1 MLKYYCAKNRKKA
14 NILDTRVKSKFS
26 MDMCSGSIA
35 KKMFR
40 FAIPL
45 MLSGVLQL
53 LFNAADIIV
62 VGNFAGDESLAAVGA
77 TTSIINLLTTL
88 FIGMSVGAN
97 VLVANYIGARLEK
110 DLQNTVH
117 TAMSLSLISGIALTV
132 IGVIGAP
139 FILELM
145 QTPDDVIDLA
155 VIYLR
160 TYFMGMT
167 AVMVYNFGSAILRAI
182 GDTQRPLIF
191 LSIAGVINVVLN
203 LVFVIVFH
211 LDVFGVGLATVISQI
226 VSAVLTTV
234 CLMKE
239 NSAIKLNLKKL
250 KIDKSKL
257 LRILQIGLPA
267 GFQGMLFSLANVFI
281 QSSVNSF
288 GTTVIAGNS
297 ASANVEGF
305 AFTSMNAFHQAAISF
320 TSQNVGARKEGRI
333 NRILYTALA
342 YSFVV
347 GALFCVFYI
356 CFGDKLIGLY
366 TNSDDVIAAGVTRL
380 TIIAL
385 SYVLAGMMDV
395 VVGSL
400 RGLGY
405 SFVPMTVSIIGICA
419 LRLVWLA
426 TVFQIDVYHNIQT
439 IYFTYPLS
447 WIVTLTAHLISF
459 VIIRKKVGKKWA
471 EERGEA

>member
-1 MLKYYCAKNRKKA
+1 MNNKHT
-14 NILDTRVKSKFS
+14 I
-26 MDMCSGSIA
+26 DMCNGSIPS
-35 KKMFR
+35 KMFR

-45 MLSGVLQL
+45 MFSGILQL

-62 VGNFAGDESLAAVGA
+62 VGKFAGDESLAAVGA

-88 FIGMSVGAN
+88 FIGLSVGAN
-97 VLVANYIGARLEK
+97 VLVANYIGAKK
-110 DLQNTVH
+110 DEDIQITVH
-117 TAMSLSLISGIALTV
+117 TAMTVSALSGILLTTV
-132 IGVIGAP
+132 GLICAP
-139 FILELM
+139 TMLELM
-145 QTPDDVIDLA
+145 QTPDEVKELA

-167 AVMVYNFGSAILRAI
+167 AVMVYNFGSAILRAV
-182 GDTQRPLIF
+182 GDTQRPLWF
-191 LSIAGVINVVLN
+191 LTIAGIINVVLN

-211 LDVFGVGLATVISQI
+211 LDVFGVGLATVISQV
-226 VSAVLTTV
+226 VSAVLTV
-234 CLMKE
+234 ICLMKE
-239 NSAIKLNLKKL
+239 SSQIKLSVKKL
-250 KIDKSKL
+250 RIDRNKL
-257 LRILQIGLPA
+257 ANILRIGLPA

-320 TSQNVGARKEGRI
+320 TSQNVGARKKERI
-333 NRILYTALA
+333 NKILITALLYA
-342 YSFVV
+342 FLV
-347 GALFCVFYI
+347 GALFCVIYI
-356 CFGDKLIGLY
+356 SFGDKLIGLY
-366 TNSDDVIAAGVTRL
+366 TNNADVINAGVTRL

-395 VVGSL
+395 FVGSL

-405 SFVPMTVSIIGICA
+405 SFVPMTVSVIGICA
-419 LRLVWLA
+419 LRLIWLA
-426 TVFQIDVYHNIQT
+426 TVFQIDAYHKIET

-447 WIVTLTAHLISF
+447 WIVTLTAHFISF
-459 VIIRKKVGKKWA
+459 IIIRNIVFKKWKS
-471 EERGEA
+471 ENKT

>member
-1 MLKYYCAKNRKKA
+1 MKN
-14 NILDTRVKSKFS
+14 NFS
-26 MDMCSGSIA
+26 IDMCSGSISY
-35 KKMFR
+35 KMFR

-62 VGNFAGDESLAAVGA
+62 VGKFAGDESLAAVGA

-97 VLVANYIGARLEK
+97 VLVANYIGEK
-110 DLQNTVH
+110 KDEDIQVTVH
-117 TAMSLSLISGIALTV
+117 TAMSLSVISGIFLTIV
-132 IGVIGAP
+132 GLIGAP
-139 FILELM
+139 LILELM
-145 QTPDDVIDLA
+145 QTPQEVFELA

-167 AVMVYNFGSAILRAI
+167 AVMVYNFGSAVLRAV
-182 GDTQRPLIF
+182 GDTQRPLFF
-191 LSIAGVINVVLN
+191 LSVSGVINVVLN
-203 LVFVIVFH
+203 LIFVIVFH
-211 LDVFGVGLATVISQI
+211 LGVFGVGLATVISQI
-226 VSAVLTTV
+226 ISAILTTN
-234 CLMKE
+234 CLMKDE
-239 NSAIKLNLKKL
+239 SQIKLSLRKL
-250 KIDKSKL
+250 KIDKKKL
-257 LRILQIGLPA
+257 PSILQIGLPA

-288 GTTVIAGNS
+288 GTTIIAGNS

-320 TSQNVGARKEGRI
+320 TSQNVGARKKDRI
-333 NRILYTALA
+333 NKILLTALFYA
-342 YSFVV
+342 FIV
-347 GALFCVFYI
+347 GAVFCVIYI
-356 CFGDKLIGLY
+356 LFGDNLIGLY
-366 TNSDDVIAAGVTRL
+366 TNSEEVIKAGVTRL

-419 LRLVWLA
+419 LRLIWLA
-426 TVFQIDVYHNIQT
+426 TVFQIEAYHTIET
-439 IYFTYPLS
+439 IYYTYPLS
-447 WIVTLTAHLISF
+447 WFVTLIAHLISF
-459 VIIRKKVGKKWA
+459 VIIRNIVFNKWKKDGIT
-471 EERGEA
+471 

>member
-1 MLKYYCAKNRKKA
+1 MGIN
-14 NILDTRVKSKFS
+14 NKSKFS

-35 KKMFR
+35 KKMFQ

-45 MLSGVLQL
+45 MFSGILQL

-97 VLVANYIGARLEK
+97 VLVANYIGAK
-110 DLQNTVH
+110 KTVDLHKTVH
-117 TAMSLSLISGIALTV
+117 TAMTLSVICGLILTV
-132 IGVIGAP
+132 IGLIGAP
-139 FILELM
+139 FVLKLM
-145 QTPDDVIDLA
+145 KTPDDVIELA

-167 AVMVYNFGSAILRAI
+167 AVMVYNFGSAILRAV
-182 GDTQRPLIF
+182 GDTKRPLVF
-191 LSIAGVINVVLN
+191 LIAAGIINVVLN
-203 LVFVIVFH
+203 LIFVIIFNWG
-211 LDVFGVGLATVISQI
+211 VFGVGLATVISQV
-226 VSAVLTTV
+226 VSAILTTR
-234 CLMKE
+234 CLIKE
-239 NSAIKLNLKKL
+239 KSEIKLDIKSLTLDKNKL
-250 KIDKSKL
+250 F
-257 LRILQIGLPA
+257 RILQIGLPA
-267 GFQGMLFSLANVFI
+267 GLQGMLFSLANVFI

-320 TSQNVGARKEGRI
+320 TSQNVGARKGERI
-333 NRILYTALA
+333 NKILYTALTYA
-342 YSFVV
+342 FVV
-347 GALFCVFYI
+347 GALFCVIYI
-356 CFGDKLIGLY
+356 SLGDKLIGLY
-366 TNSDDVIAAGVTRL
+366 TNSDSVIEAGVTRL

-405 SFVPMTVSIIGICA
+405 SFVPMTVSVIGICA

-426 TVFQIDVYHNIQT
+426 TVFQIEQYHTIET
-439 IYFTYPLS
+439 IYYTYPLS
-447 WIVTLTAHLISF
+447 WIVTLTAHLASF
-459 VIIRKKVGKKWA
+459 VIIRKIVRKKW
-471 EERGEA
+471 ENE